1 MHPFRH
7 WVGSGFWQL
16 WIMLLLNVRAFWW
29 MRGCVLWG
37 MQQGF
42 EMLGHK
48 LCMFDLS
55 WYCWFSKAI
64 VPIYTPSSVYESC
77 SCSSPASTLGIV
89 SLKNCSRSGV
99 CLVVCHCVF
108 LICVTLMAEEV
119 ERFSLC
125 LWAILMSSLVS
136 CLFKCLVY
144 FSKELSVLFIF
155 WTRALCLLHV

>member
-1 MHPFRH
+1 MCVHFGEH
-7 WVGSGFWQL
+7 VGAFCGACSKDLKCWVTSFACL
-16 WIMLLLNVRAFWW
+16 TSVDIADFLKR
-29 MRGCVLWG
+29 
-37 MQQGF
+37 
-42 EMLGHK
+42 
-48 LCMFDLS
+48 LCQF
-55 WYCWFSKAI
+55 
-64 VPIYTPSSVYESC
+64 TPPPAAYESC

-136 CLFKCLVY
+136 CLFTCLVY

-155 WTRALCLLHV
+155 RTRALCLLHV